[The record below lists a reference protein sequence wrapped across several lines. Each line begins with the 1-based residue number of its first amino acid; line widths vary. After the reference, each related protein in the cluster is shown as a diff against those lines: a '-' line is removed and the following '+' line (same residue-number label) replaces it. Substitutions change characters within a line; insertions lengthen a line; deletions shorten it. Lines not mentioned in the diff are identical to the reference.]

1 MTGKGQFSSQSQG
14 KAMPN
19 NAETTTQL
27 HSSHTL
33 EKECSKFSNLCF
45 NNTWIMKFQ
54 MFKLHLERAE
64 EPEIQLPTS
73 VRSLKKKES
82 SRETSTSALLIMIKP
97 LSVWITTNCGKLL
110 TRGEYQTTWSAFWEI
125 CMQVKKQQVELSWN
139 NRGIPNW
146 ERSMSRVYIVTLL
159 I

>member
-1 MTGKGQFSSQSQG
+1 MTGKGQFSCQSQR
-14 KAMPN
+14 KAMPK

-33 EKECSKFSNLCF
+33 EKECSKFSNLRF
-45 NNTWIMKFQ
+45 NNTWVMKFQ

-97 LSVWITTNCGKLL
+97 LSVWIKKNCGKLL
-110 TRGEYQTTWSAFWEI
+110 KRWEYQTTWFAFWEI
-125 CMQVKKQQVELSWN
+125 CMKVKKQQVELSWN